1 MRPHRREAVTPCRPA
16 AALRGDQGRGSCPA
30 RQGAPRRGY
39 GQRLRESEKF
49 LYFNSLKV
57 QAVVPRLARTEI
69 ALAPTTSAVPA
80 VMNQSTRSSQII
92 QPIAAPKNTDVYE
105 RVDT

>member
-16 AALRGDQGRGSCPA
+16 AEFRGDQGRGPCPA
-30 RQGAPRRGY
+30 HQGVPRRGH
-39 GQRLRESEKF
+39 GQHLRESGKI

-69 ALAPTTSAVPA
+69 ALAPTTSTVPA

-92 QPIAAPKNTDVYE
+92 QPIAAPKNTDVYV